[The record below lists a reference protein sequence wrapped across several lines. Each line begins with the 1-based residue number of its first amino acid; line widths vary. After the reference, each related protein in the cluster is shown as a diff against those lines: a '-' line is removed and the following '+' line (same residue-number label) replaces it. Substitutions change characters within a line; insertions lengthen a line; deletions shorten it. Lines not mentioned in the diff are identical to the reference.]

1 MVAFNSSDISEFT
14 FNAVDYTVFIVM
26 LSISAAIGVYYG
38 FVQKSENTTAE
49 YLHGGKRMRTLPI
62 AISLVASQ
70 LSAVAIMAIPA
81 ESYSFGINWAFN
93 VIAMII
99 IIPIINYIVI
109 PVFYN
114 NNISNCYEYLEMR
127 FNSKTRD
134 LMTLSFVGNLCF
146 ILPLYMFIPSLAF
159 AQVTG
164 FNIHFI
170 NGIVCSICVFYT
182 MVGGIKAVV
191 WTDVVQGTVM
201 LTSVILVFV
210 LGIIKVGGFSEVFRL
225 ATDGQR
231 LDINFTFD
239 ATTRSTFWNC
249 FSSAIVVWTSYV
261 GMNQSCVQ
269 RIVSLPSL
277 KHAQRSLFLFGI
289 GFAIIMFLNSL
300 TGIVMYA
307 RYHDCDP
314 VAAGFVEKADK
325 LMPFFVQDIVGYMK
339 GMPGVFISCV
349 FSAALS
355 TLSASLNSLAGI
367 VYFDY
372 IKPRI
377 KHTESRANFIMKS
390 IVLFTGLYC
399 IAAGVIVEKFSSII
413 QMLYSITGV
422 TFGAVFGVFL
432 LGMLVPQSHGRAA
445 FCAVAAS
452 MLTMLVIVLGA
463 QGGISYEPLP
473 TSTES
478 CVNGSNLM
486 QNFENFTSLLLTD
499 SPPKDSFNILNVSF
513 NWYMVLGAS
522 VVFIVGIP
530 LSYILPPG
538 KDAKFDPK
546 FLSPVIQPLLRYEL
560 TRTDELPEILIKEIP
575 KS

>member
-1 MVAFNSSDISEFT
+1 MLTFNTSDISQFS
-14 FNAVDYTVFIVM
+14 FNSVDYTVFISM

-38 FVQKSENTTAE
+38 FIDKSENTTAE

-62 AISLVASQ
+62 AISLIASQ

-81 ESYSFGINWAFN
+81 ETYSFGINWTFN
-93 VIAMII
+93 VIAII
-99 IIPIINYIVI
+99 IFIPIINYVVI

-134 LMTLSFVGNLCF
+134 LITLSFL
-146 ILPLYMFIPSLAF
+146 
-159 AQVTG
+159 VTG

-182 MVGGIKAVV
+182 MLGGIKAVV
-191 WTDVVQGTVM
+191 WTDVVQGVVM
-201 LTSVILVFV
+201 LLSVMLVFA
-210 LGIIKVGGFSEVFRL
+210 LGVAKVGGLGEVFRL
-225 ATDGQR
+225 ATD
-231 LDINFTFD
+231 
-239 ATTRSTFWNC
+239 
-249 FSSAIVVWTSYV
+249 VVWTSYV

-277 KHAQRSLFLFGI
+277 KHAQRSLFLFAI
-289 GFAIIMFLNSL
+289 GFMIIMFLNSL

-314 VAAGFVEKADK
+314 VAAGFVERADK
-325 LMPFFVQDIVGYMK
+325 LMPFFVQDVAGYLK
-339 GMPGVFISCV
+339 GMPGVFMSCV

-377 KHTESRANFIMKS
+377 KHTESRANLIMKS
-390 IVLFTGLYC
+390 IVLLTGLYC
-399 IAAGVIVEKFSSII
+399 IAAGIIVEKFSSII

-422 TFGAVFGVFL
+422 TFGAIFGVFL

-463 QGGISYEPLP
+463 QSRINYEPLP

-478 CVNGSNLM
+478 CINVNSLKEN
-486 QNFENFTSLLLTD
+486 NENFTSSFSMD
-499 SPPKDSFNILNVSF
+499 SPPAKDSFSILNISF
-513 NWYMVLGAS
+513 NWYMVLGAFI
-522 VVFIVGIP
+522 VFIVGIP

-538 KDAKFDPK
+538 KDAKYDPNL
-546 FLSPVIQPLLRYEL
+546 LSPVIQPLFRYEL
-560 TRTDELPEILIKEIP
+560 TRTDEPSELLKEEVL